1 MARICITDGVPAEG
15 IEALRTAGNEVI
27 TWDGQ
32 EPPTR
37 EQLLAHVKGADAVL
51 TVLSD
56 GVDEEFIAAA
66 GPQLKVV
73 ANIAAGFNNIDLDAC
88 RAHGIVATV
97 TPGTLFDAVADLAF
111 GLMLSV
117 TRRMGEG
124 ERLIR
129 AGKPWR
135 YRTTFML
142 GRSIETKSIGLIGAG
157 QIGTAMAQRCKAFGM
172 DVFYAQE
179 HPMREPARSELD
191 AKGLSV
197 DELVAHCDVISLHCP
212 LTPETHHII
221 NAERLASMKQ
231 GSYLINPARGACVD
245 EKALV
250 AALQSGHLG
259 GAGLD
264 VYEHEPAIEPE
275 LLTMENVA
283 LLPHLGSANI
293 ETRTAMTALAAKN
306 ALEVLAGRA
315 APTPV
320 PGL

>member
-1 MARICITDGVPAEG
+1 MLALQLAVVLVFILIGARLGGLGKMCIRV
-15 IEALRTAGNEVI
+15 R
-27 TWDGQ
+27 
-32 EPPTR
+32 
-37 EQLLAHVKGADAVL
+37 
-51 TVLSD
+51 
-56 GVDEEFIAAA
+56 
-66 GPQLKVV
+66 
-73 ANIAAGFNNIDLDAC
+73 
-88 RAHGIVATV
+88 
-97 TPGTLFDAVADLAF
+97 
-111 GLMLSV
+111 
-117 TRRMGEG
+117 
-124 ERLIR
+124 
-129 AGKPWR
+129 
-135 YRTTFML
+135 
-142 GRSIETKSIGLIGAG
+142 IGAG

-231 GSYLINPARGACVD
+231 GSYLINTARGACVD

-275 LLTMENVA
+275 LLTMENVC
-283 LLPHLGSANI
+283 LLYTS
-293 ETRTAMTALAAKN
+293 RC
-306 ALEVLAGRA
+306 V
-315 APTPV
+315 
-320 PGL
+320 